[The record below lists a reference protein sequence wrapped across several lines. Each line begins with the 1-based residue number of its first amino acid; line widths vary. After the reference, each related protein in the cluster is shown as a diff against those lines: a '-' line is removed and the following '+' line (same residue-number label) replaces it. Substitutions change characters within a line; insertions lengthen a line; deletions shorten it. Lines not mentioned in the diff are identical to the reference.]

1 MRDYR
6 ELENNH
12 SVEEINKILKDFN
25 KRSKNPQLK
34 ELTHHILNLI
44 ITVSSY
50 EMERQ
55 GYDRQYN
62 KVRNKLIY
70 AIKDLEEAKEEIRN
84 KDKIL
89 ERYIR

>member
-44 ITVSSY
+44 ITVS
-50 EMERQ
+50 
-55 GYDRQYN
+55 
-62 KVRNKLIY
+62 
-70 AIKDLEEAKEEIRN
+70 
-84 KDKIL
+84 
-89 ERYIR
+89 